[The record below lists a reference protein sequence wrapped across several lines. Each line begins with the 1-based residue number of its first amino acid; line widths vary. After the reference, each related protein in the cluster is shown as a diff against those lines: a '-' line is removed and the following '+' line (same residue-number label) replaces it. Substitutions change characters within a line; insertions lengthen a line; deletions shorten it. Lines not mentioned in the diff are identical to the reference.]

1 MSKTEFT
8 ASSPFIYRT
17 CFQAPV
23 VKRTISQFGLG
34 HNRGKRARPASLD
47 GDITLEFERLTLTE
61 SSTTTQGK
69 LSCIITFNKSAIHK
83 LYEHYHATWQAPIGI
98 GDLQHYI
105 LQWLNTIQNQSALS
119 LDEESQVWNESHQK
133 LHFVSVSQPVKISTL
148 VNNILLIRLTVYRI

>member
-34 HNRGKRARPASLD
+34 HNPFMPKRARPASLD

-119 LDEESQVWNESHQK
+119 LEEESQVWNECHQK
-133 LHFVSVSQPVKISTL
+133 LHLFSVSQPVQKNCKLHISL
-148 VNNILLIRLTVYRI
+148 WYNC